1 MEGLLRHLQGGQ
13 FMTRIKRD
21 YKSRMFTMIFSD
33 KKELLELYNAVAK
46 RNYQDP
52 ELLTINT
59 LENAIYM
66 SMKNDLSFLIDCR
79 VPIYEQQSTYNPNM
93 PLRCLFYSSDMY
105 SAITA
110 GQNLYGTKLIQI
122 PAPRFVVFYNG
133 EEKRPEREILKLSDS
148 FMVKE
153 EEVSMELIVEVLN
166 INVGYNEELK
176 KACKTLSDY
185 STYVQRVRD
194 YRKSRY
200 SIEDAVEQTI
210 SDCIRDDI
218 LKEFLMKNRAEAKAV
233 SIYEYNEEEH
243 MKMEREQHYEDGLK
257 EGLGRG
263 EIRGAVKTY
272 RKLKFSDE
280 EIVKQIMEDF
290 NLQEEEAKEYCK

>member
-1 MEGLLRHLQGGQ
+1 
-13 FMTRIKRD
+13 MTRIKRD

-194 YRKSRY
+194 YRKSGY

>member
-1 MEGLLRHLQGGQ
+1 
-13 FMTRIKRD
+13 MTRIKRD

-46 RNYQDP
+46 RNYSDP

-194 YRKSRY
+194 YRKSGY

>member
-1 MEGLLRHLQGGQ
+1 
-13 FMTRIKRD
+13 MTKIKRD

-194 YRKSRY
+194 YRKSGY
-200 SIEDAVEQTI
+200 SIEDAVEQTV

>member
-1 MEGLLRHLQGGQ
+1 
-13 FMTRIKRD
+13 MTKVKRD

-46 RNYQDP
+46 RNYSDP

-194 YRKSRY
+194 YRKSGY

-243 MKMEREQHYEDGLK
+243 MRMEREQHYEDGLK
-257 EGLGRG
+257 LG
-263 EIRGAVKTY
+263 EIRGSVDTY
-272 RKLKFSDE
+272 REFNLSDDEIVVKLIKKYSLDE
-280 EIVKQIMEDF
+280 ETARK
-290 NLQEEEAKEYCK
+290 YCEGIL